1 MAENASENLV
11 LRAGMKFDRFE
22 AWNAALVKWE
32 KENFT
37 QLYVRSSRSIEAG
50 RKRTP
55 KKPLANRLQYFEINM
70 HAFTEEEI
78 SEVGQKAKDQSK
90 SELAFSHSNEVS
102 LQFAQ
107 DIFARLPILHQ
118 AERFH

>member
-55 KKPLANRLQYFEINM
+55 KKPLADRLQY
-70 HAFTEEEI
+70 
-78 SEVGQKAKDQSK
+78 SEMTYACIHGGRDFKTRSKGERPKQKC
-90 SELAFSHSNEVS
+90 
-102 LQFAQ
+102 
-107 DIFARLPILHQ
+107 ARIYPQ
-118 AERFH
+118 